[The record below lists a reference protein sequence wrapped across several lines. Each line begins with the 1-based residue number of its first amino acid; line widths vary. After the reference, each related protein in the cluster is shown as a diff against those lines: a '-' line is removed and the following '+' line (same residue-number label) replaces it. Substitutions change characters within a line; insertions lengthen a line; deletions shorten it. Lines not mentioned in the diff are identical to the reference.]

1 MNDPAL
7 KQEDAVGLDGEGSR
21 HGELVHG
28 GLDDLGVVGIVDDGD
43 DGAAARA
50 LRDELD
56 DGPGWTV
63 RLEACNLLLGPDE
76 PVDWSVDIQ

>member
-7 KQEDAVGLDGEGSR
+7 KQEYAVGLNGDWRR

-28 GLDDLGVVGIVDDGD
+28 RLDDLGVVGIVDNGD

-63 RLEACNLLLGPDE
+63 RLEARNILLGADE
-76 PVDWSVDIQ
+76 PVGGLGK

>member
-7 KQEDAVGLDGEGSR
+7 KQEDAVGLDGEGR
-21 HGELVHG
+21 CHGEIVHG
-28 GLDDLGVVGIVDDGD
+28 GLDDFGVVGIVDNGD

-63 RLEACNLLLGPDE
+63 RLEARDILLGADK
-76 PVDWSVDIQ
+76 PVGGLGKG